1 VKLVLP
7 LIAALALASVSL
19 GAKASI
25 QSRGQVEK
33 LHNLITENAALKV
46 ELRRMSGER
55 TRYRLGYLKRGRTI
69 KLMDKRIANLD
80 RVARDGIDY
89 PKMIH
94 IASIAYGVNR
104 AMLERRGR
112 CESVNFTDF
121 YNETP
126 IHNGEHAQG
135 AFGFIPST
143 FASTPFAA
151 FGVLDPLANVFAAAW
166 MHSPRVGRGGE
177 WACR

>member
-1 VKLVLP
+1 MKLASL
-7 LIAALALASVSL
+7 LSGFILALIL
-19 GAKASI
+19 IGATYPE
-25 QSRGQVEK
+25 QQVRK
-33 LHNLITENAALKV
+33 LHSSEQ
-46 ELRRMSGER
+46 
-55 TRYRLGYLKRGRTI
+55 TI
-69 KLMDKRIANLD
+69 KRLKAERNAFERAFKAQQKGRWKEKRVRLRLEGVVRRLD
-80 RVARDGIDY
+80 ALARDGIDY

-94 IASIAYGVNR
+94 IASIAYGVDR
-104 AMLERRGR
+104 TMLERRGR

-126 IHNGEHAQG
+126 IYNGEHAQG

-143 FASTPFAA
+143 FASTPYAA

-166 MHSPRVGRGGE
+166 MHGPARRGGE